1 MAWTFRTMIVSDAVV
16 DTCRSLAML
25 LAGEGQKLWTTPL
38 SADGA
43 EPATHWI
50 STGLIE
56 SQFGDLMPL
65 SEWIWVVDDEETG
78 AGHWEETEISP
89 GNPALLAE
97 LSGGAV
103 TEEQVIAIFSMCDV
117 TLEEPQQALSRLGLQ
132 MVVPEEPFL

>member
-1 MAWTFRTMIVSDAVV
+1 MAWAYRNMIVANSVV

-25 LAGEGQKLWTTPL
+25 LAGEEQKLWTTPL
-38 SADGA
+38 SPDGA

-65 SEWIWVVDDEETG
+65 SEWTQDEEG
-78 AGHWEETEISP
+78 AWTETEISP

-103 TEEQVIAIFSMCDV
+103 TEEQVIAIFGMCDV
-117 TLEEPQQALSRLGLQ
+117 TLDEPQAALNRLGLHI
-132 MVVPEEPFL
+132 LNTTINI

>member
-1 MAWTFRTMIVSDAVV
+1 MAWTFRTMIVADAVV

-38 SADGA
+38 SPDGT

-50 STGLIE
+50 STGLIGE
-56 SQFGDLMPL
+56 QFGDLMPL
-65 SEWIWVVDDEETG
+65 SEWTLNLDDEWTETV
-78 AGHWEETEISP
+78 ISN

-117 TLEEPQQALSRLGLQ
+117 TLDEPQQALNRLGLQ
-132 MVVPEEPFL
+132 MVQLEFTNG

>member
-1 MAWTFRTMIVSDAVV
+1 MAWAYRNMIVADAIV

-38 SADGA
+38 SADGK

-50 STGLIE
+50 SSGLIE
-56 SQFGDLMPL
+56 EQFADLMPL
-65 SEWIWVVDDEETG
+65 SEWTWVVDDEEMGT
-78 AGHWEETEISP
+78 GHWEETVISP
-89 GNPALLAE
+89 GNPSLLAE

-103 TEEQVIAIFSMCDV
+103 TEEQVQAIFSMCDV

-132 MVVPEEPFL
+132 MVQPEEVM

>member
-1 MAWTFRTMIVSDAVV
+1 MAWAYRNMIVTDAVV

-38 SADGA
+38 SPDGT

-56 SQFGDLMPL
+56 AQFADLLPL
-65 SEWIWVVDDEETG
+65 SEWTLNLDDEWTETV
-78 AGHWEETEISP
+78 ISN
-89 GNPALLAE
+89 GDAYTLAE
-97 LSGGAV
+97 LSDGAV

-117 TLEEPQQALSRLGLQ
+117 TLDEPQQALSRLGLQ
-132 MVVPEEPFL
+132 MVIPEEPLL

>member
-1 MAWTFRTMIVSDAVV
+1 MAWVYRNMIVADAVV

-25 LAGEGQKLWTTPL
+25 LAGEAQKLWTTPL
-38 SADGA
+38 SVDGT
-43 EPATHWI
+43 EPPTHWI

-56 SQFGDLMPL
+56 EQFGDLLPL
-65 SEWIWVVDDEETG
+65 SEWTQDDEG
-78 AGHWEETEISP
+78 NWVEEILSP

-117 TLEEPQQALSRLGLQ
+117 TLDEPQVAMNRLALQ
-132 MVVPEEPFL
+132 MIQPEEVM

>member
-1 MAWTFRTMIVSDAVV
+1 MAWTFRTMIVADAVV

-38 SADGA
+38 SIDGQ

-78 AGHWEETEISP
+78 AGHWEETVISP
-89 GNPALLAE
+89 GNPTLLAE

-117 TLEEPQQALSRLGLQ
+117 TLDEPQQALNRLGLR

>member
-1 MAWTFRTMIVSDAVV
+1 MAWAFRTMIVSDAVV

-38 SADGA
+38 SADGT

-50 STGLIE
+50 SSGLIE
-56 SQFGDLMPL
+56 SQFADLLPL
-65 SEWIWVVDDEETG
+65 SEFTQDEEG
-78 AGHWEETEISP
+78 NWQEEILSP

-103 TEEQVIAIFSMCDV
+103 TEDQVNAIFSLCEV
-117 TLEEPQQALSRLGLQ
+117 TLEEPQAAMARLGLQ
-132 MVVPEEPFL
+132 MVVPPEIAE